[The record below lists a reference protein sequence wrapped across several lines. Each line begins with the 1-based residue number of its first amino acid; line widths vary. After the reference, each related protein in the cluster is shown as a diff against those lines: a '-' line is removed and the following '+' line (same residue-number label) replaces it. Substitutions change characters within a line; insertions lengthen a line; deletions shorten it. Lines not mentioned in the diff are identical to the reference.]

1 MITIICGLPGA
12 GKTCKLTHFI
22 VERMLEYG
30 FEDYLKLKCEIN
42 KLSKGGFLNL
52 ELPPQRHLCYADYSV
67 RINNRLQTY
76 YVDGFQLALPNPYF
90 ETANIPPYSTIF
102 LDEAQKYFDS
112 RMSKYIREDV
122 YRWFQLHRH
131 NDYNVF
137 LACQR
142 LGNIDLNIRS
152 IAECFIVINDLVVK
166 EDFYGRVVKLKWTAR
181 QFFSCDTAESYMLA
195 REKKE
200 NIEIGMAVE
209 FETDLPIFN
218 YYDSKGCRPAFYA
231 GKYSQGFDYFTED
244 GYQFTL
250 ESYVEFNNKHYFVA
264 PRGYYK
270 NAEYDKQIMKNLGAV
285 V

>member
-1 MITIICGLPGA
+1 MITIICGIPGA

-22 VERMLEYG
+22 VQRMLENG
-30 FEDYLKLKCEIN
+30 LEDYLNLKREIN
-42 KLSKGGFLNL
+42 QLSKGGFSNL
-52 ELPPQRHLCYADYSV
+52 ELPPQRHLCYADYDV
-67 RINNRLQTY
+67 RVNNRLQAY
-76 YVDGFQLALPNPYF
+76 YIDGFQLALPNPYF

-102 LDEAQKYFDS
+102 LDEAQKYYDS
-112 RMSKYIREDV
+112 RMSKYIREEV

-131 NDYNVF
+131 NDYNIYM
-137 LACQR
+137 ACQR
-142 LGNIDLNIRS
+142 LGNIDLNIRG
-152 IAECFIVINDLVVK
+152 IAERFIVVDNLVVK
-166 EDFYGRVVKLKWTAR
+166 EDNYGRVVKLKWTAR
-181 QFFSCDTAESYMLA
+181 EFFSCDTAESYMLA

-200 NIEIGMAVE
+200 NVDIGKVVE
-209 FETDLPIFN
+209 YETDLPIFN

-231 GKYSQGFDYFTED
+231 GKYNQGFDYFTEE

-270 NAEYDKQIMKNLGAV
+270 NAEYDKQILKNIGAV